1 MLLHHCLLLQ
11 LISSLL
17 LILFVVIEVIILK
30 IIVIIAREVLL
41 SGSDVIAL
49 FVILSPYSIKSILVK
64 KVPKW
69 VEIASVLVFDFF
81 ALFCKNIKSIFI
93 KFSLKFL
100 NFFLCVLMENCT
112 SAVFIYLFSLL
123 RGDIIAIFIIESTK
137 AVIAVFIE
145 SVSIWIKESPIF
157 QKEEAVLVV
166 VTFKFLNLFFLQ
178 AFYLNLFRVFTLGL
192 LSRLYHSL
200 KTKTII

>member
-11 LISSLL
+11 LIRSLL

-49 FVILSPYSIKSILVK
+49 FVILSPYSIKAIFVK
-64 KVPKW
+64 KVPKR

-81 ALFCKNIKSIFI
+81 ALFQQNIESIFI
-93 KFSLKFL
+93 IISLKFL

-112 SAVFIYLFSLL
+112 SAVLIYLFCLL
-123 RGDIIAIFIIESTK
+123 RGDIIALFIIETTK

-145 SVSIWIKESPIF
+145 SVSVWIKESPIF
-157 QKEEAVLVV
+157 Q
-166 VTFKFLNLFFLQ
+166 
-178 AFYLNLFRVFTLGL
+178 
-192 LSRLYHSL
+192 
-200 KTKTII
+200 

>member
-1 MLLHHCLLLQ
+1 MLLHHCFLLH

-17 LILFVVIEVIILK
+17 LILFIIIEVIILK

-49 FVILSPYSIKSILVK
+49 FIILSSYSIKPILVK

-69 VEIASVLVFDFF
+69 VEIASVLVFYFF
-81 ALFCKNIKSIFI
+81 ALFQQNIETIFI
-93 KFSLKFL
+93 IIALKFL

-112 SAVFIYLFSLL
+112 SAVFIYLFCLL
-123 RGDIIAIFIIESTK
+123 RSDIIALFIIESTK

-145 SVSIWIKESPIF
+145 SVSIRIKEAPIF
-157 QKEEAVLVV
+157 Q
-166 VTFKFLNLFFLQ
+166 
-178 AFYLNLFRVFTLGL
+178 
-192 LSRLYHSL
+192 
-200 KTKTII
+200 

>member
-11 LISSLL
+11 LIRSLL

-49 FVILSPYSIKSILVK
+49 FVILSPYSIKAILVK

-81 ALFCKNIKSIFI
+81 ALFQQNIETIFI
-93 KFSLKFL
+93 IISLEFL
-100 NFFLCVLMENCT
+100 NFF
-112 SAVFIYLFSLL
+112 
-123 RGDIIAIFIIESTK
+123 
-137 AVIAVFIE
+137 
-145 SVSIWIKESPIF
+145 
-157 QKEEAVLVV
+157 
-166 VTFKFLNLFFLQ
+166 
-178 AFYLNLFRVFTLGL
+178 
-192 LSRLYHSL
+192 
-200 KTKTII
+200 

>member
-11 LISSLL
+11 LIRSLL

-49 FVILSPYSIKSILVK
+49 FIILSPYSIKAIFVK
-64 KVPKW
+64 KVPKR

-81 ALFCKNIKSIFI
+81 ALFQQNIESIFI
-93 KFSLKFL
+93 IISLKFL

-112 SAVFIYLFSLL
+112 SAVLIYLFCLL
-123 RGDIIAIFIIESTK
+123 RGDIIALFIIETTK

-145 SVSIWIKESPIF
+145 SVSVWIKESPIF
-157 QKEEAVLVV
+157 Q
-166 VTFKFLNLFFLQ
+166 
-178 AFYLNLFRVFTLGL
+178 
-192 LSRLYHSL
+192 
-200 KTKTII
+200 

>member
-11 LISSLL
+11 LIRSLL

-30 IIVIIAREVLL
+30 IIVIIARKVLL

-49 FVILSPYSIKSILVK
+49 FVILSPYSIKAILVK

-81 ALFCKNIKSIFI
+81 AFFQQNIEPIFI
-93 KFSLKFL
+93 IISLKFL

-112 SAVFIYLFSLL
+112 SAVFIYLFCLL
-123 RGDIIAIFIIESTK
+123 RGNIIALFIIETTK

-145 SVSIWIKESPIF
+145 SVSVWIKESPIF
-157 QKEEAVLVV
+157 Q
-166 VTFKFLNLFFLQ
+166 
-178 AFYLNLFRVFTLGL
+178 
-192 LSRLYHSL
+192 
-200 KTKTII
+200 

>member
-1 MLLHHCLLLQ
+1 MLLHHCLLLH

-17 LILFVVIEVIILK
+17 LILFVIIEVIILK

-49 FVILSPYSIKSILVK
+49 FVILSSYSIKAILVK

-69 VEIASVLVFDFF
+69 IEIASVLVFDFF
-81 ALFCKNIKSIFI
+81 ALFQQNIESIFI
-93 KFSLKFL
+93 IISLKFL

-112 SAVFIYLFSLL
+112 SAVFIYLFCLL
-123 RGDIIAIFIIESTK
+123 RSNIIALFIIETTK

-145 SVSIWIKESPIF
+145 SVSIRIKEAPIF
-157 QKEEAVLVV
+157 Q
-166 VTFKFLNLFFLQ
+166 
-178 AFYLNLFRVFTLGL
+178 
-192 LSRLYHSL
+192 
-200 KTKTII
+200 